1 MIHLIHNATQHRY
14 NPALFGILG
23 GQPEELTHLQ
33 LLQRLLDYVAAR
45 GLSHYDLSGSGRAWL
60 DASDI
65 GLRTLLG
72 LQDSAGDYV
81 MWDAGQRLSGWR
93 EIVETVHAR
102 WVIAEPQQQQ
112 GDEQHPVYVPQQV
125 WQA

>member
-1 MIHLIHNATQHRY
+1 MIHLIHNATRHRY
-14 NPALFGILG
+14 DPALFALLG

-33 LLQRLLDYVAAR
+33 LLQRLLDYVAAH

-60 DASDI
+60 DASDT
-65 GLRTLLG
+65 GLRALLG
-72 LQDSAGDYV
+72 LQDGTECYM

-102 WVIAEPQQQQ
+102 WVVAGPQQGAEQQ
-112 GDEQHPVYVPQQV
+112 PVLDPQQV